1 MSPKRMITEI
11 LAFNE
16 AMRIRAEDAL
26 QGMDETHP
34 DFGTLTQIVKDAR
47 VAGEN
52 ALWLQRYADD
62 QADAV
67 LIAP

>member
-1 MSPKRMITEI
+1 MSPDRMIAEI

-16 AMRIRAEDAL
+16 EMRIRAEDAL
-26 QGMDETHP
+26 QGMDEDRP
-34 DFGTLTQIVKDAR
+34 DFGILVQIAKDAKR
-47 VAGEN
+47 AGEN